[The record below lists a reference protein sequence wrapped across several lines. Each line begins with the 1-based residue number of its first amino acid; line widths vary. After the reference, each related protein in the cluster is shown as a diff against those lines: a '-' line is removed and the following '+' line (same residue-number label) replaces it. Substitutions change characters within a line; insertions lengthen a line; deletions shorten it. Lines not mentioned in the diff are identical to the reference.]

1 MMKEQLSYGEK
12 RVVYKGGIFV
22 GSFNAFFLPFVAFF
36 FFLLIEIVLF
46 VLLENIATQRKI
58 KYKRRHWQRTKK

>member
-1 MMKEQLSYGEK
+1 MP
-12 RVVYKGGIFV
+12 
-22 GSFNAFFLPFVAFF
+22 FFLPFVAFF

-58 KYKRRHWQRTKK
+58 KYKRRHWQRTKE